1 MNTRSNGLTCI
12 KIFPLSGACLW
23 QCVWL
28 KEIWVGPSPS
38 KNYNLVSKEAKK
50 KVTAFI
56 RESKRWKN
64 LGRSSWIPGFLNPI
78 ILWISTFLFL
88 GRLKGT
94 SKRTKILLGSESAW
108 NNRHLTNLPTNVG
121 WKNILKKL
129 DFSFH
134 FFFNKKTSN
143 LIFKQNFERF
153 KDICQNMSPHDSH

>member
-1 MNTRSNGLTCI
+1 MLDCGENC
-12 KIFPLSGACLW
+12 
-23 QCVWL
+23 
-28 KEIWVGPSPS
+28 
-38 KNYNLVSKEAKK
+38 AKK

-78 ILWISTFLFL
+78 ILWISTLSFL

-94 SKRTKILLGSESAW
+94 SKRTKILSGSESAW
-108 NNRHLTNLPTNVG
+108 NNRHLTNLPINVG

-134 FFFNKKTSN
+134 FFF
-143 LIFKQNFERF
+143 
-153 KDICQNMSPHDSH
+153 